1 MVAGYDLRINLS
13 YFIGKKYE
21 KEIMNSINEVSE
33 KYPAFNVRLFYSE
46 DDNLTS
52 KLKDFAKR
60 YDGKVNFDIRIA
72 GTDYQQVN
80 DVAWYQILSQTDYDK
95 FREELPFSGRYF
107 WTLGDIDE
115 ENILNGIKHFE
126 SVLMHISEPKVM
138 KRQKRNDDI

>member
-21 KEIMNSINEVSE
+21 KEIMDRINEVSE

-46 DDNLTS
+46 NDNLTS
-52 KLKDFAKR
+52 KLKDFAKK

-72 GTDYQQVN
+72 GTDYQQRN
-80 DVAWYQILSQTDYDK
+80 DVAWYQILSQNDYDK
-95 FREELPFSGRYF
+95 FREELPYSGRYF
-107 WTLGDIDE
+107 WTLSKIDE
-115 ENILNGIKHFE
+115 ENILKAIEHFE
-126 SVLMHISEPKVM
+126 SVLMHISEPKIM

>member
-21 KEIMNSINEVSE
+21 KEIMDRINEVSE

-52 KLKDFAKR
+52 KLKDFAKK

-72 GTDYQQVN
+72 GTDYQQRN
-80 DVAWYQILSQTDYDK
+80 DVAWYQIFSQNDYDK
-95 FREELPFSGRYF
+95 FREELPYSGRYF
-107 WTLGDIDE
+107 WTLSKIDE
-115 ENILNGIKHFE
+115 ENILKAIEHFE
-126 SVLMHISEPKVM
+126 SVLMHISEPKIM

>member
-21 KEIMNSINEVSE
+21 KEIMDRINEVSE

-72 GTDYQQVN
+72 GTDYQQIN
-80 DVAWYQILSQTDYDK
+80 DVCWYQILSEKDYSK
-95 FREELPFSGRYF
+95 FREELPCSGRYF

>member
-21 KEIMNSINEVSE
+21 KEIMDRINEVSE

-52 KLKDFAKR
+52 KLKDFAKK

-72 GTDYQQVN
+72 GTDYQQRN
-80 DVAWYQILSQTDYDK
+80 DVAWYQILSQNDYDK
-95 FREELPFSGRYF
+95 FREELPYSGRYF
-107 WTLGDIDE
+107 WTLSKIDE
-115 ENILNGIKHFE
+115 ENILKAIEHFE

>member
-21 KEIMNSINEVSE
+21 KEIMDRINEVSE

-72 GTDYQQVN
+72 GTDYQQIN
-80 DVAWYQILSQTDYDK
+80 DVCWYQILSEKDYNK
-95 FREELPFSGRYF
+95 FREERPFSGRWIYNLNSISKDNL
-107 WTLGDIDE
+107 LG
-115 ENILNGIKHFE
+115 GIKHFE
-126 SVLMHISEPKVM
+126 VLLKYITEPKIV
-138 KRQKRNDDI
+138 KRQKRNDG